1 MFDFIDCI
9 IMNDILDKDK
19 LIASLQNQVRGLS
32 SKCSALE
39 QENALLNNELE
50 NLKKQPKKKVN

>member
-1 MFDFIDCI
+1 MDA
-9 IMNDILDKDK
+9 ILEKDK
-19 LIASLQNQVRGLS
+19 LITSLRQQLRQTMR
-32 SKCSALE
+32 KCSALE